1 MSLSLAG
8 SPAAF
13 LQTLGRV
20 VGRVVGRVLGRVLV
34 RGLVPVMLA
43 LSMAAPIQ
51 AADDTQRVVYHV
63 DFADPTRYSATLTS
77 INNLIN
83 DAEQKLLPWDV
94 HLVLVGYG
102 IRFATDD
109 PLKDTPYA
117 ADEALNERRAELK
130 GRLQTLIEI
139 RNVKVHLCDLTRN
152 EIGLPEDK
160 IYEGIDMVGSGVA
173 KIADLQREGYA
184 YLKIQ

>member
-1 MSLSLAG
+1 MTPNPTRARSLVERNRLMAVLA
-8 SPAAF
+8 AMLLA
-13 LQTLGRV
+13 
-20 VGRVVGRVLGRVLV
+20 VLMV
-34 RGLVPVMLA
+34 
-43 LSMAAPIQ
+43 APTAQ
-51 AADDTQRVVYHV
+51 ADDTQRVVYHV

-109 PLKDTPYA
+109 PLEGTPYA
-117 ADEALNERRAELK
+117 ADEALKERRDELK
-130 GRLQTLIEI
+130 GRLQTLVEI
-139 RNVKVHLCDLTRN
+139 RDVNVHLCDVTRK
-152 EIGLPEDK
+152 EIGLSEDK
-160 IYEGIDMVGSGVA
+160 LYEGVGLVGSGVA
-173 KIADLQREGYA
+173 KIADLQRDGYA

>member
-1 MSLSLAG
+1 MTTISSFLGHVATMARRITRLIT
-8 SPAAF
+8 PLMAA
-13 LQTLGRV
+13 TA
-20 VGRVVGRVLGRVLV
+20 
-34 RGLVPVMLA
+34 LA
-43 LSMAAPIQ
+43 LSVQGPVQ
-51 AADDTQRVVYHV
+51 ADDTQRVVYHV

-109 PLKDTPYA
+109 PLEGTPYA

-130 GRLQTLIEI
+130 GRLQTLIKI
-139 RNVKVHLCDLTRN
+139 RNVKVHLCDFTRK
-152 EIGLPEDK
+152 EINLPEDK
-160 IYEGIDMVGSGVA
+160 LYEGIGLVNSGVA
-173 KIADLQREGYA
+173 KIADLQRDGYA

>member
-1 MSLSLAG
+1 MTTSMLLAG
-8 SPAAF
+8 TPAWFARR
-13 LQTLGRV
+13 LGRMLV
-20 VGRVVGRVLGRVLV
+20 RVLAPAL
-34 RGLVPVMLA
+34 LA
-43 LSMAAPIQ
+43 MTMAAPAQ
-51 AADDTQRVVYHV
+51 ADDTQRVVYHV

-83 DAEQKLLPWDV
+83 DAEQQLLPWDV

-109 PLKDTPYA
+109 PLEGTPYA
-117 ADEALNERRAELK
+117 ADEALNERRDELK

-139 RNVKVHLCDLTRN
+139 RDVKVHLCDFTRQ
-152 EIGLPEDK
+152 EINLSKDK
-160 IYEGIDMVGSGVA
+160 LYEGIGLVNSGVA
-173 KIADLQREGYA
+173 KIAELQREGYA

>member
-1 MSLSLAG
+1 MTPNPTRARS
-8 SPAAF
+8 F
-13 LQTLGRV
+13 IERHRV
-20 VGRVVGRVLGRVLV
+20 MA
-34 RGLVPVMLA
+34 MLA
-43 LSMAAPIQ
+43 AMLMAVLMVAPTAQ
-51 AADDTQRVVYHV
+51 ADDTQRVVYHV

-102 IRFATDD
+102 IRFATGD
-109 PLKDTPYA
+109 PLEGTPYA
-117 ADEALNERRAELK
+117 ADEALNERRDELK

-139 RNVKVHLCDLTRN
+139 RDVKVHLCDVTRQ
-152 EIGLPEDK
+152 EIGLSEDK
-160 IYEGIDMVGSGVA
+160 LYEGVGLVGSGVA
-173 KIADLQREGYA
+173 KIADLQRDGYA

>member
-1 MSLSLAG
+1 MPIAALA
-8 SPAAF
+8 
-13 LQTLGRV
+13 
-20 VGRVVGRVLGRVLV
+20 
-34 RGLVPVMLA
+34 LA
-43 LSMAAPIQ
+43 LSMPAVAQ
-51 AADDTQRVVYHV
+51 DDTQRVVYHV

-109 PLKDTPYA
+109 PLQGTPYA
-117 ADEALNERRAELK
+117 ADEDLNERRAELK
-130 GRLQTLIEI
+130 GRLQTLIDVREV
-139 RNVKVHLCDLTRN
+139 NVHLCDVTRN
-152 EIGLPEDK
+152 EIGLSEGK
-160 IYEGIDMVGSGVA
+160 LYEGIELVGSGVA

>member
-1 MSLSLAG
+1 MTTSMLFAG
-8 SPAAF
+8 SPVS
-13 LQTLGRV
+13 LVRRGGRMLM
-20 VGRVVGRVLGRVLV
+20 RVLAPVVLA
-34 RGLVPVMLA
+34 M
-43 LSMAAPIQ
+43 SMAAPVQ
-51 AADDTQRVVYHV
+51 ADDTQRVVYHV

-83 DAEQKLLPWDV
+83 DAEQTLLPWDV

-109 PLKDTPYA
+109 PLEGTPYA
-117 ADEALNERRAELK
+117 ADEALEERRDELK

-139 RNVKVHLCDLTRN
+139 RNVKVHLCDFTRQ
-152 EIGLPEDK
+152 EINLPKDK
-160 IYEGIDMVGSGVA
+160 LYEGIGLVNSGVA
-173 KIADLQREGYA
+173 KIADLQRQGYA

>member
-1 MSLSLAG
+1 MTSMPLAVPPQSL
-8 SPAAF
+8 F
-13 LQTLGRV
+13 R
-20 VGRVVGRVLGRVLV
+20 RVGRVLVGVLAP
-34 RGLVPVMLA
+34 LVLA
-43 LSMAAPIQ
+43 LSMVAPAQ
-51 AADDTQRVVYHV
+51 ADDTQRVVYHV

-83 DAEQKLLPWDV
+83 DAEQTLLPWDV

-109 PLKDTPYA
+109 PLEGTPYA
-117 ADEALNERRAELK
+117 ADEALEERRAELK

-139 RNVKVHLCDLTRN
+139 RDVKVHLCDFTRQ
-152 EIGLPEDK
+152 EINLSKDK
-160 IYEGIDMVGSGVA
+160 LYEGIGLVNSGVA
-173 KIADLQREGYA
+173 KIADLQRDGYA

>member
-1 MSLSLAG
+1 MTPSISFAG
-8 SPAAF
+8 TPALF
-13 LQTLGRV
+13 VRRLGRIALH
-20 VGRVVGRVLGRVLV
+20 VLAPVL
-34 RGLVPVMLA
+34 LA
-43 LSMAAPIQ
+43 MTMTAPAQ
-51 AADDTQRVVYHV
+51 ADDTQRVVYHV

-83 DAEQKLLPWDV
+83 DAEQTLLPWDV

-109 PLKDTPYA
+109 PLEGTPYV

-139 RNVKVHLCDLTRN
+139 RDVKVHLCDFTRK
-152 EIGLPEDK
+152 EINLPEDK
-160 IYEGIDMVGSGVA
+160 LYEGIGLVNSGVA

>member
-1 MSLSLAG
+1 MPMTRMAALPAFLARRTTRSLVGLLTVVALSLS
-8 SPAAF
+8 
-13 LQTLGRV
+13 
-20 VGRVVGRVLGRVLV
+20 
-34 RGLVPVMLA
+34 MLA
-43 LSMAAPIQ
+43 PAQ
-51 AADDTQRVVYHV
+51 ADDTQRVVYHV

-83 DAEQKLLPWDV
+83 DAEQTLLPWDV

-109 PLKDTPYA
+109 PLEGTPYA
-117 ADEALNERRAELK
+117 ADEALNERRDELK

-139 RNVKVHLCDLTRN
+139 RNVKVHLCDFTRQ
-152 EIGLPEDK
+152 EINLPKDK
-160 IYEGIDMVGSGVA
+160 LYEGIGLVNSGVA

>member
-1 MSLSLAG
+1 MTAISSFLARATG
-8 SPAAF
+8 VARRLPHLIA
-13 LQTLGRV
+13 
-20 VGRVVGRVLGRVLV
+20 
-34 RGLVPVMLA
+34 ML
-43 LSMAAPIQ
+43 MAASVLAVSAQ
-51 AADDTQRVVYHV
+51 GVAQADDTQRVVYHV

-83 DAEQKLLPWDV
+83 DAEQTLLPWDV

-109 PLKDTPYA
+109 PLEGTPYA

-139 RNVKVHLCDLTRN
+139 RDVKVHLCDYTRK
-152 EIGLPEDK
+152 EINLSKDK
-160 IYEGIDMVGSGVA
+160 LYEGIGLVNSGVA

>member
-1 MSLSLAG
+1 MTTSMLFAG
-8 SPAAF
+8 SPASF
-13 LQTLGRV
+13 VRR
-20 VGRVVGRVLGRVLV
+20 VGRLLMAVLAPAVLA
-34 RGLVPVMLA
+34 M
-43 LSMAAPIQ
+43 SMAAPVQ
-51 AADDTQRVVYHV
+51 ADDTQRVVYHV

-83 DAEQKLLPWDV
+83 DAEQTLLPWDV

-109 PLKDTPYA
+109 PLEGTPYA
-117 ADEALNERRAELK
+117 ADEALNERRDELK

-139 RNVKVHLCDLTRN
+139 RNVKVHLCDFTRQ
-152 EIGLPEDK
+152 EINLPKDK
-160 IYEGIDMVGSGVA
+160 LYEGIGLVNSGVA
-173 KIADLQREGYA
+173 KIADLQRDGYA

>member
-1 MSLSLAG
+1 MTAIAS
-8 SPAAF
+8 F
-13 LQTLGRV
+13 LQHAATLAR
-20 VGRVVGRVLGRVLV
+20 RASRLIAMPMAALA
-34 RGLVPVMLA
+34 LA
-43 LSMAAPIQ
+43 LSMPAVAQ
-51 AADDTQRVVYHV
+51 DDAQRVVYHV

-83 DAEQKLLPWDV
+83 DAEQTLLPWDV

-109 PLKDTPYA
+109 PLEGTPYA
-117 ADEALNERRAELK
+117 ADEALNERRDELK

-139 RNVKVHLCDLTRN
+139 RNVKVHLCDFTRQ
-152 EIGLPEDK
+152 EINLSKDK
-160 IYEGIDMVGSGVA
+160 LYEGIGLVNSGVA
-173 KIADLQREGYA
+173 KIADLQRQGYA

>member
-1 MSLSLAG
+1 MNVSALTGLLPRTAELVAARAAGMVRLFAVLLTSAMMVTALA
-8 SPAAF
+8 PAAH
-13 LQTLGRV
+13 
-20 VGRVVGRVLGRVLV
+20 
-34 RGLVPVMLA
+34 
-43 LSMAAPIQ
+43 
-51 AADDTQRVVYHV
+51 ADDTQRVVYHV
-63 DFADPTRYSATLTS
+63 DFPDPTRYSATLTS

-109 PLKDTPYA
+109 PLEGTPYA

-139 RNVKVHLCDLTRN
+139 RDVKVHLCDFTRQ
-152 EIGLPEDK
+152 EINLPEDK
-160 IYEGIDMVGSGVA
+160 LYEGIGLVGSGVA
-173 KIADLQREGYA
+173 KISDLQREGYA

>member
-1 MSLSLAG
+1 MTTFSSFLDHATNMARRLTRLIT
-8 SPAAF
+8 PLMAA
-13 LQTLGRV
+13 TA
-20 VGRVVGRVLGRVLV
+20 
-34 RGLVPVMLA
+34 LA
-43 LSMAAPIQ
+43 LSVQAPVQ
-51 AADDTQRVVYHV
+51 ADDTQRVVYHV

-94 HLVLVGYG
+94 HLVLVGHG

-109 PLKDTPYA
+109 PLDGTPFATDA
-117 ADEALNERRAELK
+117 ALDERRAELK

-139 RNVKVHLCDLTRN
+139 RQVKVHLCDVTRN
-152 EIGLPEDK
+152 EVSLSEDK
-160 IYEGIDMVGSGVA
+160 LYEGIGLVGSGVA

>member
-1 MSLSLAG
+1 MTPNPTRARSLVERNRLMAVLA
-8 SPAAF
+8 AMLLA
-13 LQTLGRV
+13 
-20 VGRVVGRVLGRVLV
+20 VLMV
-34 RGLVPVMLA
+34 
-43 LSMAAPIQ
+43 APTVQ
-51 AADDTQRVVYHV
+51 ADDTQRVVYHV

-109 PLKDTPYA
+109 PLEGTPYA
-117 ADEALNERRAELK
+117 ADEALKERRDELK
-130 GRLQTLIEI
+130 GRLQTLVEI
-139 RNVKVHLCDLTRN
+139 RDVNVHLCYVTRK
-152 EIGLPEDK
+152 EIGLSEDK
-160 IYEGIDMVGSGVA
+160 LYEGVGLVGSGVA
-173 KIADLQREGYA
+173 KIADLQRDGYA

>member
-1 MSLSLAG
+1 MPIVA
-8 SPAAF
+8 
-13 LQTLGRV
+13 
-20 VGRVVGRVLGRVLV
+20 
-34 RGLVPVMLA
+34 LA
-43 LSMAAPIQ
+43 LAVSMPAVAQ
-51 AADDTQRVVYHV
+51 DDTQRVVYHV

-109 PLKDTPYA
+109 PLEGTPYA
-117 ADEALNERRAELK
+117 ADEDLNERRAELK
-130 GRLQTLIEI
+130 GRLQTLIDVREV
-139 RNVKVHLCDLTRN
+139 NVHLCDVTRN
-152 EIGLPEDK
+152 EIGLSEDK
-160 IYEGIDMVGSGVA
+160 LYEGIELVGSGVA

>member
-1 MSLSLAG
+1 MTPNPIRARSFIEKDRVMAMFAAMLLA
-8 SPAAF
+8 
-13 LQTLGRV
+13 
-20 VGRVVGRVLGRVLV
+20 VLMV
-34 RGLVPVMLA
+34 
-43 LSMAAPIQ
+43 APTAQ
-51 AADDTQRVVYHV
+51 ADDTQRVVYHV

-109 PLKDTPYA
+109 PLEGTPYA
-117 ADEALNERRAELK
+117 ADEALNERRDELK

-139 RNVKVHLCDLTRN
+139 RDVNVQLCDVTRQ
-152 EIGLPEDK
+152 EIGLSKDK
-160 IYEGIDMVGSGVA
+160 LYDGVGLVGSGVA
-173 KIADLQREGYA
+173 EIADLQREGYA

>member
-1 MSLSLAG
+1 MNPNLTRARSFVERRRWLAAMAAMLLAVLMVA
-8 SPAAF
+8 PAA
-13 LQTLGRV
+13 Q
-20 VGRVVGRVLGRVLV
+20 
-34 RGLVPVMLA
+34 
-43 LSMAAPIQ
+43 
-51 AADDTQRVVYHV
+51 ADDTQRVVYHV

-109 PLKDTPYA
+109 PLEGTPYA
-117 ADEALNERRAELK
+117 ADEALNERRDELK

-139 RNVKVHLCDLTRN
+139 RDVKVQLCDVTRQ
-152 EIGLPEDK
+152 EVGLSKDK
-160 IYEGIDMVGSGVA
+160 LYEGVGLVGSGVA
-173 KIADLQREGYA
+173 EIADLQRQGYA

>member
-1 MSLSLAG
+1 MTAIASFLSQ
-8 SPAAF
+8 AA
-13 LQTLGRV
+13 TM
-20 VGRVVGRVLGRVLV
+20 V
-34 RGLVPVMLA
+34 RRAARLIAMPIAALA
-43 LSMAAPIQ
+43 LAVSMPVVAQ
-51 AADDTQRVVYHV
+51 DDTQRVVYHV

-109 PLKDTPYA
+109 PLEGTPYA
-117 ADEALNERRAELK
+117 ADEDLNERRAELK
-130 GRLQTLIEI
+130 GRLQTLIDVRE
-139 RNVKVHLCDLTRN
+139 VKVHLCDVTRN
-152 EIGLPEDK
+152 EIGLSKDK
-160 IYEGIDMVGSGVA
+160 LYEGIELVGSGVA
-173 KIADLQREGYA
+173 KIADLQRDGYA

>member
-1 MSLSLAG
+1 MTAFSSFRGHGAAMARRLARLITLTM
-8 SPAAF
+8 AA
-13 LQTLGRV
+13 TA
-20 VGRVVGRVLGRVLV
+20 
-34 RGLVPVMLA
+34 LA
-43 LSMAAPIQ
+43 LSVQGAAQ
-51 AADDTQRVVYHV
+51 ADDTQRVVYHV

-83 DAEQKLLPWDV
+83 DAEQTLLPWDV

-109 PLKDTPYA
+109 PLEGTPYA
-117 ADEALNERRAELK
+117 ADEALNERRDELK

-139 RNVKVHLCDLTRN
+139 RNVKVHLCDFTRQ
-152 EIGLPEDK
+152 EINLSKDK
-160 IYEGIDMVGSGVA
+160 LYEGIGLVNSGVA

>member
-1 MSLSLAG
+1 MTTSTLFAG

-13 LQTLGRV
+13 VR
-20 VGRVVGRVLGRVLV
+20 RVGRVLLRTLA
-34 RGLVPVMLA
+34 PVVFALA
-43 LSMAAPIQ
+43 AVAPVQ
-51 AADDTQRVVYHV
+51 ADDTQRVVYHV

-109 PLKDTPYA
+109 PLEGTPYA

-130 GRLQTLIEI
+130 GRLQTLIDI
-139 RNVKVHLCDLTRN
+139 RDVKVHLCDVTRK
-152 EIGLPEDK
+152 EINLPEDK
-160 IYEGIDMVGSGVA
+160 LYEGIDLVGSGVA
-173 KIADLQREGYA
+173 KIADLQREGYS